1 MEKLGLQSGFSEFTS
16 SAVRHPIS
24 ISQFHLVHKHSL
36 TMQFMPGWPG
46 PGYSTCGPWTS
57 LSASLQSLLE
67 MQNLGPLPR
76 RIESESAFPQDP
88 QVTQMCLQV

>member
-16 SAVRHPIS
+16 STVRHPIS

-46 PGYSTCGPWTS
+46 PGYSACGPWTS
-57 LSASLQSLLE
+57 LSASLQSLFE
-67 MQNLGPLPR
+67 MQNLGPLAGLT
-76 RIESESAFPQDP
+76 ESESAFPQDP
-88 QVTQMCLQV
+88 QVLQMCLQV